1 MKVGFIGAGKVGC
14 SLGNYFMRNNIPVVG
29 FYSRTQ
35 ASASEAAK
43 RCNTA
48 HIDKIDKILTMCD
61 VLFLTVPDDAVAEV
75 WKQVKA
81 FPIEGKY
88 ICHCSGSL
96 SSAVLSGIEETGA
109 YGYSI
114 HPMFPFKNMK
124 TAYEDLKQALFT
136 VEGDADHMNILMDLL
151 KLCGNQFVPIQ
162 KEDKGRYHAA
172 AVYASNLMV
181 GLISRS
187 MKILETCGF
196 CEEEALCALK
206 PLAVQN
212 LDNIFESGIEN
223 ALTGPVERHDVGTVN
238 KHLQVLDEQEKDIY
252 IALTKEII
260 QVAETKHP
268 DVSYADMKQLLEEE
282 K

>member
-14 SLGNYFMRNNIPVVG
+14 SLGNYFIQNGIPVAG

-35 ASASEAAK
+35 ASASEAAGQ
-43 RCNTA
+43 CNTA
-48 HIDKIDKILTMCD
+48 HIDKIDKMLTMCD
-61 VLFLTVPDDAVAEV
+61 VLFLTVPDDAIAEV

-81 FPIEGKY
+81 FPIQGKY

-114 HPMFPFKNMK
+114 HPMFPFKNKK
-124 TAYEDLKQALFT
+124 TAYGDLKQALFT
-136 VEGDADHMNILMDLL
+136 VEGGQDHMDTIMDLL
-151 KLCGNQFVPIQ
+151 RPCKNRLIPIQ
-162 KEDKGRYHAA
+162 KEDKARYHAA

-181 GLISRS
+181 GLIGRS
-187 MKILETCGF
+187 VKILETCGF
-196 CEEEALCALK
+196 DREEALCALK

-212 LDNIFESGIEN
+212 LQNIFESGIEN
-223 ALTGPVERHDVGTVN
+223 ALTGPVERHDFGTVK
-238 KHLQVLDEQEKDIY
+238 KHLQVLNKQEKDIY
-252 IALTKEII
+252 TVLTQEII
-260 QVAETKHP
+260 QTAETKHP
-268 DVSYADMKQLLEEE
+268 DISYADMKQLLEEE